1 MFRLIGIVISTLFV
15 ALIAAFLLLLPR
27 QIPAD

>member
-1 MFRLIGIVISTLFV
+1 MFRLIGVVISTLLV
-15 ALIAAFLLLLPR
+15 ALFAAFLLLLPR